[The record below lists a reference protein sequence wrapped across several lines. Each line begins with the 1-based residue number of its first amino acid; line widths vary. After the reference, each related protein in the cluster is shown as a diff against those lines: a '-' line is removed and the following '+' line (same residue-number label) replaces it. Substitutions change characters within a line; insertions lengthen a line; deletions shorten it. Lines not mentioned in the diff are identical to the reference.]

1 MLGATMVVA
10 TLPVSDLERARAFYG
25 ETLGL
30 TQLWENPASIRFR
43 AGEVSELSVFR
54 RPGLV
59 TEHTL
64 AHFAYEE
71 RLMQERNCP
80 DTEAHQLQHRALIMQ
95 IRVLRTALIEN
106 VLEWNDEMIRL
117 IRDWLLVHIIEA
129 DRPLGA
135 YLRKFPAAPPPSAV

>member
-43 AGEVSELSVFR
+43 
-54 RPGLV
+54 PGLV

-64 AHFAYEE
+64 AHFEVA
-71 RLMQERNCP
+71 
-80 DTEAHQLQHRALIMQ
+80 D
-95 IRVLRTALIEN
+95 
-106 VLEWNDEMIRL
+106 
-117 IRDWLLVHIIEA
+117 IEA
-129 DRPLGA
+129 TVRDLEAKGVEFVDYTEGPLTTTGHIAQLGPARGAWFRDRDGNFLG
-135 YLRKFPAAPPPSAV
+135 LRQG